1 MASGERRAG
10 ARPSET
16 ILAGDVG
23 GTKTNLGLF
32 APGTPPRLV
41 RLETLSSRVF
51 ATFEE
56 MLTAFLQDRGARVA
70 AAAFGIAGPVR
81 NGVADPTNLAWI
93 VDAERLARRLG
104 IRAVALL
111 NDLEATAWGLEALGP
126 DDVAVLL
133 PGAPGASGNQAIIA
147 AGTGLGEATLLR
159 EGGRPRPVASE
170 AGHADFAP
178 HTDLEIDLLRWLRA
192 RYGRASWERVLSG
205 PGLVDVYGFLRDTGG
220 GAEPSWL
227 TEALATADPAAAI
240 TRAALEGRSETCARA
255 LDVFAGAY
263 GAEAGNLALR
273 SLATGGVFLGGG
285 IAPKILAA
293 LRGEPFRRGFLEKG
307 RLSTIVEATP
317 VKVILDEKAALV
329 GAACRAAED
338 LA

>member
-10 ARPSET
+10 ARSSER

-32 APGTPPRLV
+32 EAGPPLRLV
-41 RLETLSSRVF
+41 RLETLSSRAF
-51 ATFEE
+51 GTFEE
-56 MLTAFLQDRGARVA
+56 MLAAFLPEGGARVA

-81 NGVADPTNLAWI
+81 GGVADLTNLAWI
-93 VDAERLARRLG
+93 VDGERLAKRLG
-104 IRAVALL
+104 LRSVALL
-111 NDLEATAWGLEALGP
+111 NDLEATAWALETLGP
-126 DDVAVLL
+126 DDVAELL
-133 PGAPGASGNQAIIA
+133 PGAAGASGNQAIIA

-192 RYGRASWERVLSG
+192 RFGRASWERVLSG
-205 PGLVDVYGFLRDTGG
+205 PGLVNVYEFLRDTGG
-220 GAEPSWL
+220 GEEPSWL
-227 TEALATADPAAAI
+227 GEALATADPAAVIA
-240 TRAALEGRSETCARA
+240 RAALEGRSEVCARA

-307 RLSTIVEATP
+307 RLSAVVEATP
-317 VKVILDEKAALV
+317 VKVIVDEKAALV
-329 GAACRAAED
+329 GAARRAAED